1 MRQVYNPKQHITFFK
16 AEFRNM
22 WEIVLTAITLFIGAL
37 VMTYAAS
44 GDDDGW
50 RGGARKLRKTLNMLK
65 ALE

>member
-1 MRQVYNPKQHITFFK
+1 
-16 AEFRNM
+16 M

>member
-1 MRQVYNPKQHITFFK
+1 MI
-16 AEFRNM
+16 
-22 WEIVLTAITLFIGAL
+22 EIFITAITLFIGAL

-65 ALE
+65 ALD